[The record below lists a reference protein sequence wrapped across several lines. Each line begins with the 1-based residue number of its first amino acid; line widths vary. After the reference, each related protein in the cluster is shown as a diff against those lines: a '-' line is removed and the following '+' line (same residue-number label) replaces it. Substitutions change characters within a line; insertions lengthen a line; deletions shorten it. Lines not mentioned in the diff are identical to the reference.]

1 MSKGPKRTFSKEFK
15 EDAVRLIT
23 EQGYKLSEAARNLD
37 IGANTLSRWRRE
49 FEEQDGVDN
58 GSLDEKAELK
68 RLREENRQLKMERE
82 ILKKAAAFFVKE
94 MK

>member
-15 EDAVRLIT
+15 EDAVKLVI
-23 EQGYKLSEAARNLD
+23 EQDYKVSEAARNLG
-37 IGANTLSRWRRE
+37 IGANLLSRWKRE
-49 FEEQDGVDN
+49 IENQDDPESL
-58 GSLDEKAELK
+58 SLDEKAELK
-68 RLREENRQLKMERE
+68 RLREECRQLKMERE